1 MDTANRPISQ
11 LLSVLGNQVQQLVR
25 TECQLAR
32 TEISENLGK
41 TRSAIALAFVGL
53 ALLLPALTIFLLG
66 VVATLTRAGLR
77 DDLAGFAVG
86 AVVGVVGVA
95 MILTGINRAKTVNL
109 VPEKALSQLQR
120 DIAAVN
126 PMRQDHEHSAA

>member
-1 MDTANRPISQ
+1 MDTKDRPITQ
-11 LLSVLGNQVQQLVR
+11 LLGVLGNQVQQLVR

-41 TRSAIALAFVGL
+41 TRSAIGLAVAGL
-53 ALLLPALTIFLLG
+53 ALLLPALTIFLQG
-66 VVATLTRAGLR
+66 VVAALARAGMR

-86 AVVGVVGVA
+86 ALVGVAGVA
-95 MILTGINRAKTVNL
+95 MILTAFNRAKAVNL

-126 PMRQDHEHSAA
+126 PMRQNHERSAA

>member
-1 MDTANRPISQ
+1 MDTAIRPITQ
-11 LLSVLGNQVQQLVR
+11 LFGVLGSQVQQLVR

-41 TRSAIALAFVGL
+41 TRSAIAVAVAGL
-53 ALLLPALTIFLLG
+53 TLLLPAVTIFLQG
-66 VVATLTRAGLR
+66 VVAALAHAGMR

-86 AVVGVVGVA
+86 AAVGVAGVA
-95 MILTGINRAKTVNL
+95 MILAGFNRAKAINL

>member
-1 MDTANRPISQ
+1 MDTKDRPITQ
-11 LLSVLGNQVQQLVR
+11 LLGVLGNQVQQLVR

-41 TRSAIALAFVGL
+41 TRSAIGLAVAGL
-53 ALLLPALTIFLLG
+53 ALLLPALTIFLQG
-66 VVATLTRAGLR
+66 VVAALAHAGVR

-86 AVVGVVGVA
+86 AVVGVAGVA
-95 MILTGINRAKTVNL
+95 MILTAFNRAKAVNL

-120 DIAAVN
+120 DIAAIN
-126 PMRQDHEHSAA
+126 PMRHDHEHSAA

>member
-1 MDTANRPISQ
+1 MDTKDRPITQ
-11 LLSVLGNQVQQLVR
+11 LLGVLGNQVQQLVR

-41 TRSAIALAFVGL
+41 TRSAIGLAVAGL
-53 ALLLPALTIFLLG
+53 ALLLPALTIFLQG
-66 VVATLTRAGLR
+66 VVATLALAGMR

-86 AVVGVVGVA
+86 AVVGVAGVA
-95 MILTGINRAKTVNL
+95 MILTAFNRAKAVNL

-126 PMRQDHEHSAA
+126 PMRQNHERSAA

>member
-1 MDTANRPISQ
+1 MDTANRPITQ
-11 LLSVLGNQVQQLVR
+11 LFGVLGSQVQQLVR

-41 TRSAIALAFVGL
+41 TRSAIAVAVAGL
-53 ALLLPALTIFLLG
+53 ALLLPAVTIFLQG
-66 VVATLTRAGLR
+66 VVAALAHAGMR

-86 AVVGVVGVA
+86 AAVGVAGVA
-95 MILTGINRAKTVNL
+95 MILAGFNRAKAVNL

-126 PMRQDHEHSAA
+126 PMRQNHEHSAA

>member
-1 MDTANRPISQ
+1 MDTKDRPITQ
-11 LLSVLGNQVQQLVR
+11 LLGVLGNQVQQLVR

-41 TRSAIALAFVGL
+41 TRNAIALAAAGL
-53 ALLLPALTIFLLG
+53 ALLLPALTIFLQG
-66 VVATLTRAGLR
+66 VVAALGRAGVR
-77 DDLAGFAVG
+77 DDLAGFLVGAAVG
-86 AVVGVVGVA
+86 VAGVA
-95 MILTGINRAKTVNL
+95 MILTGFNRAKAVNL